1 MILKNKKF
9 IISAAGD
16 GIGFAISKL
25 IVENGGKV
33 YLTDIDQKKINKIS
47 RNNKYK
53 NKIFANQLDANNHNQ
68 VKQYFKSLS
77 NLKKIDG
84 LINNVGIAGPT
95 KFIEKITKEEWQN
108 TIETNLNSHFFFTKF
123 SIPLLKKNKSG
134 SIINLSSTAG
144 LFGFP
149 QRTPYAASKWAIIGL
164 TKSLAMELGKFKIRV
179 NAICPGSVEGDRMKR
194 VISAKAKLLKMN
206 SNKIQ
211 KEFESMTSIKSF
223 VSKEDI
229 ASMVV
234 YLLSDSSINIS
245 GQAIAVDGH
254 TERMN

>member
-25 IVENGGKV
+25 IIENGGKV

-47 RNNKYK
+47 LNNKYK

-68 VKQYFKSLS
+68 VRQYFKSLS

-95 KFIEKITKEEWQN
+95 KYIEKITREEWKN

-123 SIPLLKKNKSG
+123 AIPLLKKNKSG

-194 VISAKAKLLKMN
+194 VISAKAKLLKVN

-229 ASMVV
+229 ASMAV
-234 YLLSDSSINIS
+234 YLLSDNSINIS